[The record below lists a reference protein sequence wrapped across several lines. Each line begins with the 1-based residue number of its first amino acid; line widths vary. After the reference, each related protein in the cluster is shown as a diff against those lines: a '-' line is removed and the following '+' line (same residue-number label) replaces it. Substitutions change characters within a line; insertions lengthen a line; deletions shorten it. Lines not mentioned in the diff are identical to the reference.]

1 MRRRHALLATTA
13 GAALVGGLL
22 VAPQAHADEEEPAP
36 ASPSLCIELDIT
48 IQDQQVAES
57 ICLPPDGGGEPGLP
71 GLPELPFLT
80 R

>member
-1 MRRRHALLATTA
+1 VRRRHAILATAA
-13 GAALVGGLL
+13 GASLLGGLL
-22 VAPQAHADEEEPAP
+22 LAPHAQADEEEPAP
-36 ASPSLCIELDIT
+36 SPSLCVELDIT

-71 GLPELPFLT
+71 GLPELPFPT